1 MAKRIC
7 DICGIEADE
16 YWMQSFNTG
25 RKVMWLCWD
34 CYKKSQHEVM
44 KTEMGRQNRLE
55 KFWATGYKNK

>member
-1 MAKRIC
+1 MKRKC
-7 DICGIEADE
+7 ALCGELVNEFD
-16 YWMQSFNTG
+16 MMTFNTG
-25 RKVMWLCWD
+25 RVKYVCWD

>member
-1 MAKRIC
+1 MAKRHC

-16 YWMQSFNTG
+16 YWMMPFYTG
-25 RKVMWLCWD
+25 RRVIWLCWD
-34 CYKKSQHEVM
+34 CYKNSQYEVM